1 MVNSLSLIRKNIGVE
16 EGTKRSRSS
25 RAIRASEIL
34 GAGRWLSHKSMEMS
48 IDVLLM
54 MIDHDSAGTDWKL
67 ELGAL

>member
-16 EGTKRSRSS
+16 EGTKRSRS